1 MLTRTLLSLLGLVL
15 MLAPVKLLAADYIVR
30 SEDPQ
35 VLYRAKPELPS
46 LQPYTRQ
53 AVLNKIGSRTPG
65 SISTVR
71 MVHLDPMNEFV
82 GGDGRLAVWAARQR
96 RNPHAI
102 VLRSGYVTPQ
112 DIAAALGPEAIEETS
127 PGVFVVRLPILVSRD
142 ATFHINGQV
151 KALRLSE
158 DAGAFLVNDG
168 RLFMT
173 DTAVLG
179 WRESAG
185 SPARYRYEKG
195 FRPFILSWGGTELYA
210 ANTRFESLGYDES
223 KSYGFSIS
231 QYTPAQDKILQ
242 RSHPTGWIIDSEF
255 EDMWFGF
262 YCYEADDVVIARNT
276 YTNSIVYGIDPHD
289 RSNRLIIAENHV
301 SGTRKKHGII
311 ISREVNNSWLFSNV
325 STGNALSGMVLDR
338 QSSGNVVADNEF
350 IDNGSDGLTLY
361 ESPDNII
368 WGNKSVANGS
378 HGYRVR
384 NSTNIKLYDNIA
396 INNAYTGING
406 HAKVL
411 PPGSRDLELDPY
423 DDEFSM
429 VIVGGRLVHNG
440 GGPVAIEQPL
450 SIEMAGV
457 EMLAP
462 TSETGFALDGVL
474 GEYLHEVFDVM
485 VRQKKAVVIEL
496 DNVRR
501 KVEG

>member
-1 MLTRTLLSLLGLVL
+1 MKRRTFLKKSS
-15 MLAPVKLLAADYIVR
+15 LAAGAITTGLSFACKDQQPP
-30 SEDPQ
+30 SDAQ
-35 VLYRAKPELPS
+35 ATAKIDV
-46 LQPYTRQ
+46 T
-53 AVLNKIGSRTPG
+53 
-65 SISTVR
+65 
-71 MVHLDPMNEFV
+71 
-82 GGDGRLAVWAARQR
+82 
-96 RNPHAI
+96 AI
-102 VLRSGYVTPQ
+102 T
-112 DIAAALGPEAIEETS
+112 
-127 PGVFVVRLPILVSRD
+127 
-142 ATFHINGQV
+142 
-151 KALRLSE
+151 
-158 DAGAFLVNDG
+158 
-168 RLFMT
+168 
-173 DTAVLG
+173 
-179 WRESAG
+179 
-185 SPARYRYEKG
+185 
-195 FRPFILSWGGTELYA
+195 
-210 ANTRFESLGYDES
+210 
-223 KSYGFSIS
+223 
-231 QYTPAQDKILQ
+231 
-242 RSHPTGWIIDSEF
+242 
-255 EDMWFGF
+255 
-262 YCYEADDVVIARNT
+262 
-276 YTNSIVYGIDPHD
+276 
-289 RSNRLIIAENHV
+289 

-368 WGNKSVANGS
+368 WGNKSVSNGS